1 MITLP
6 SLVIMAAGLGS
17 RFGGIKQLAHVGEN
31 GEILMDYS
39 IYDALKSGFS
49 KVVFVI
55 RRDIEKDFRDIVGA
69 KYENICDTEYV
80 FQDLSDIP
88 QGFHVPADRK
98 KPWGTC
104 HAVLSCRNVIKE
116 PFAVINADD
125 FYGRDSFVKLYD
137 YLSTSNDTSSSNIC
151 LAGYHLGNTLSES
164 GGVTRG
170 ICKTDED
177 GNLVSI
183 TETANIKKEN
193 GMITSD
199 NSTCLTD
206 DDFVSMNMW
215 GLQQEFIGLLDQ
227 GFKEF
232 LSKLPPDGSGE
243 FLLPIYIDSLIKS
256 GRAKAKLLPSSD
268 SWFGL
273 TYKEDLP
280 SVQSRIK
287 ELCDHGIYPHDLIS
301 SL

>member
-31 GEILMDYS
+31 DEILMDYS

-88 QGFHVPADRK
+88 QGFHVPAERK

-137 YLSTSNDTSSSNIC
+137 YLSTSNDASSSNIC
-151 LAGYHLGNTLSES
+151 LAGYRLGNTLSES

-170 ICKTDED
+170 ICKTDEG

-183 TETANIKKEN
+183 TETTNIKKEN

-215 GLQQEFIGLLDQ
+215 GLQPEFIGLLDQ

-287 ELCDHGIYPHDLIS
+287 ELCDRGIYPHNLIS
-301 SL
+301 FL